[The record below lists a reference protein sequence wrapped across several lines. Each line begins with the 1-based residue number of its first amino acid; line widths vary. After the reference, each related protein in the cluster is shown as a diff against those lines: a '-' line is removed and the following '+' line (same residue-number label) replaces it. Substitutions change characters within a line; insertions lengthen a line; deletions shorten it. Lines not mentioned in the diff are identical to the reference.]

1 MYSIEAHEVSLIQ
14 RLRIDIWQYELP
26 CLRCNVAGVVSS
38 YTLER
43 FLPLDKGL
51 RAYCLFIY
59 KYVRRCLTN
68 NSSIVMNQ
76 TTITLP
82 MGKADL
88 QEAATAVIEQL
99 ATAPP
104 DTGSMS
110 QEQSISYNMGLS
122 ILLRVCAP
130 LFSKYRCFTI

>member
-1 MYSIEAHEVSLIQ
+1 MYSIKAHNVSLIQ

-26 CLRCNVAGVVSS
+26 CLRRNVAGVVSS

-51 RAYCLFIY
+51 RTYCLFIY
-59 KYVRRCLTN
+59 KYVRRSLTKI
-68 NSSIVMNQ
+68 SSVKMNE

-122 ILLRVCAP
+122 ILFACLRSTLA
-130 LFSKYRCFTI
+130 

>member
-1 MYSIEAHEVSLIQ
+1 MYSIEAHNVSLIQ

-51 RAYCLFIY
+51 RTYCLFIY
-59 KYVRRCLTN
+59 KYVRRSLTKI
-68 NSSIVMNQ
+68 SSVKMNE

-122 ILLRVCAP
+122 ILFACLRSTFA
-130 LFSKYRCFTI
+130 